1 MWNEEMQGGIAQSN
15 NKKSDSIIEEK
26 KVRFSVK
33 VDEDENRKWDEELQ
47 GVRATENM
55 NVNAD

>member
-26 KVRFSVK
+26 KVRFSAK

>member
-15 NKKSDSIIEEK
+15 SKKSDSIIEEK
-26 KVRFSVK
+26 KVRFSAK

>member
-1 MWNEEMQGGIAQSN
+1 MKDEEMQGGVAQSN
-15 NKKSDSIIEEK
+15 NKKSVSTSEEK
-26 KVRFSVK
+26 KVRFSAK

-55 NVNAD
+55 NVNAN